1 MRLSSQVING
11 LSRVL
16 QKLLKSLNGTTIS
29 TTFVLPLVG
38 VFTVIFTLDLNNSK
52 SVKLLFGSFL

>member
-29 TTFVLPLVG
+29 TIFVLPLVG